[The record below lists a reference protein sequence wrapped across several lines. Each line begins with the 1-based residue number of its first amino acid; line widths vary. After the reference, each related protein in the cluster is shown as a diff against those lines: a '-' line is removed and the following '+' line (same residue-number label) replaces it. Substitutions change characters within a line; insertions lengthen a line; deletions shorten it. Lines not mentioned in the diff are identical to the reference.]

1 MERYAGSTPAYRI
14 PTEREMKNFVIAVML
29 LIALSLYF
37 SCCGNTPLETALQ
50 NGFGTQYKGDSG
62 LIIPGDGDSLANTII
77 EPENAPEPSVAD
89 KKKATDE
96 ETPVTEVTEVTV
108 SETEI
113 VQTKITTKEKNNM
126 DGILLSYWHGVATVL
141 IGETVALMVAIA
153 WMKIKGC
160 K

>member
-1 MERYAGSTPAYRI
+1 MALWPCRI
-14 PTEREMKNFVIAVML
+14 IDCQMKNFIIAVVL
-29 LIALSLYF
+29 LIALSIYF
-37 SCCGNTPLETALQ
+37 SFFCNTPGEIALQ

-77 EPENAPEPSVAD
+77 EPENASEPLETF
-89 KKKATDE
+89 ATDNSVGDKMSP
-96 ETPVTEVTEVTV
+96 TVAKNATTEN
-108 SETEI
+108 
-113 VQTKITTKEKNNM
+113 TTKEKNNM
-126 DGILLSYWHGVATVL
+126 DGILLSFWHGVATVL